1 MKQKISI
8 LMDGELTAEETE
20 LLLGKIKRH
29 PEARK
34 DWQDFHLIGDALR
47 QPDFVHKD
55 ISAAIF
61 ERLKNEP
68 TVLAPHNKRNSKAG
82 YFAMSAVASIM
93 AIAFLSWLS
102 VQIDTVP
109 LHQQVLQAKI
119 GTHQPNLPVNEQ
131 INDYLLAH
139 QEFSPSTDMRG
150 ASSYIRTVSYR
161 QNGAGQ

>member
-1 MKQKISI
+1 
-8 LMDGELTAEETE
+8 MDGELTAEETE
-20 LLLGKIKRH
+20 LLLGMLKQH

-55 ISAAIF
+55 ISASIF

-68 TVLAPHNKRNSKAG
+68 TVLAPHSKRESKAS

-93 AIAFLSWLS
+93 AITFLAWLS
-102 VQIDTVP
+102 VQIDVVP
-109 LHQQVLQAKI
+109 LHQQALQAKI
-119 GTHQPNLPVNEQ
+119 DTRQANLPVNEK

-150 ASSYIRTVSYR
+150 AASYIRTVSYR

>member
-1 MKQKISI
+1 MKQTISI
-8 LMDGELTAEETE
+8 LMDGELSTEESE
-20 LLLGKIKRH
+20 LLLGKIKQH

-34 DWQDFHLIGDALR
+34 AWQDFHLIGDALR

-55 ISAAIF
+55 ISTAIF

-68 TVLAPHNKRNSKAG
+68 TVLAPISKRNSKAS

-93 AIAFLSWLS
+93 AISFLAWLS
-102 VQIDTVP
+102 VQIDAVP
-109 LHQQVLQAKI
+109 LHQQAFQAKI
-119 GTHQPNLPVNEQ
+119 ETRQANLPVNDK

-161 QNGAGQ
+161 QNGAGK

>member
-20 LLLGKIKRH
+20 LLLDKIKQH
-29 PEARK
+29 PGARQ

-55 ISAAIF
+55 ISASIF

-68 TVLAPHNKRNSKAG
+68 TVLAPHSKRNSKAS

-102 VQIDTVP
+102 VQIDAVP
-109 LHQQVLQAKI
+109 LHQQALQAKI
-119 GTHQPNLPVNEQ
+119 DTSQPNLPVNEK

-150 ASSYIRTVSYR
+150 AASFIRTVSYR